1 MKIKEWFVDVAVRR
15 PKMVIWV
22 TVASMFALVAAAALP
37 NFVPLPLPRVV
48 VDTDPENML
57 SHDEPV
63 RVFHR
68 DMKKQFGLHEI
79 AVVGVVNEE
88 HPDGVFNPETL
99 ANVYTL
105 TEFARRLRWEQDGK
119 TVGVIE
125 ADLIAPSTVD
135 NMEQGGLG
143 VVNFSWL
150 MPEPPK
156 TAEEA
161 RAIGDRAARIPFLNG
176 TLISEDRKSLA
187 LYLPL
192 TSKDVSHRVYTELR
206 EKIKE
211 MNPKEQ
217 YHLTGLP
224 VAEDVFGVEM
234 FIQMGISAPASMMLI
249 FLLMLF
255 FFRKLNLVIAPM
267 IIAMVSV
274 MVTMGLLVVCGFP
287 IHILSSMIPIFIM
300 PIAVLDA
307 VHILSEFYDRYQ
319 HTRDREETI
328 RHVMDELFTSMLYTS
343 ITTAAGFASLI
354 FTPIPPVQ
362 VFGAFVAIGVL
373 TAWAVTVTFMPA
385 YIMLISPEKLEK
397 FGALHGAAGEGV
409 QRAWRSPL
417 PRVLHWLGGAT
428 YRQAKPILAMALV
441 VLAVTGYG
449 LTQLVVND
457 NPIKWFEPGHP
468 IRVAD
473 EVLNRHFGGTHEAYF
488 VLSAREEK
496 YEPKQF
502 LAEFNA
508 QARQRAEELEAE
520 YPQAA
525 QAFADL
531 QALAVPAA
539 EKASSREA
547 ALTELAQQVQ
557 ARDAQ
562 SEDEIW
568 EQAGLFVDEQQQQ
581 SEVFKDPELL
591 RYIEKLQA
599 AMAETHV
606 VGKSNSLPDIVKT
619 VHREL
624 LLGEQAQFRIP
635 DKRGAVAQTL
645 LSFQNSHRPADLWH
659 FVTPDF
665 RSSNIWIQLKSGD
678 NQDMVQLEK
687 ATAAFMAAN
696 PPPGNVKGEWFG
708 LTFLNVAW
716 QDKMV
721 TGMAQSFAGSFFIVF
736 FMMIWLLRSVLW
748 GLLAMLPLT
757 LTIVAIYGALG
768 LVGKPYDMPVAVLSS
783 LALGLAIDFAIHYL
797 VRAREYRRQY
807 GSWPEANAA
816 IFGEPARAITRNII
830 VVALGFTPLLVAPL
844 TPYQTVGML
853 LASIL
858 LLSGVATLVLMPA
871 LVRLMEKWLF
881 SDRILQ
887 GHGGTRAGLSIASGV
902 SVGGVIAVSL
912 PGYTSLHMQAML
924 GIGAAAAVAVSA
936 VVYAVWR
943 LRSAGDKPEVSP
955 SL

>member
-1 MKIKEWFVDVAVRR
+1 MKIKDWFVDVAVFR

-22 TVASMFALVAAAALP
+22 TVASVVALVAAAALP
-37 NFVPLPLPRVV
+37 NFVPLPLPRIV

-57 SHDEPV
+57 SHEEPV

-68 DMKKQFGLHEI
+68 DMKKQFGLYEI

-105 TEFARRLRWEQDGK
+105 TEFAKRLRWEQDGK

-125 ADLIAPSTVD
+125 VDLLAPSTVD
-135 NMEQGGLG
+135 NMEQAGLG
-143 VVNFSWL
+143 AVNFSWL

-161 RAIGDRAARIPFLNG
+161 RAIGDKAARIPFLNG
-176 TLISEDRKSLA
+176 TLISDDRKSLA

-192 TSKDVSHRVYTELR
+192 TSKDVSHKVYTELQK
-206 EKIKE
+206 KIKE

-234 FIQMGISAPASMMLI
+234 FVQMGISAPVSMMMI

-267 IIAMVSV
+267 IIAMLSC
-274 MVTMGLLVVCGFP
+274 MFTMGLLVVSGFS

-300 PIAVLDA
+300 PIAVLDS
-307 VHILSEFYDRYQ
+307 VHVLSEFYDRYQ
-319 HTRDREETI
+319 RTRDREKTV

-343 ITTAAGFASLI
+343 LTTAAGFGSLF

-362 VFGAFVAIGVL
+362 VFGVFVALGVMY
-373 TAWAVTVTFMPA
+373 AWVITVTFMPA
-385 YIMLISPEKLEK
+385 FIMLISPEKLEK
-397 FGALHGAAGEGV
+397 FGAMHAAGQNAHEAERGF
-409 QRAWRSPL
+409 L

-428 YRQAKPILAMALV
+428 YRQAKPIVAVALV
-441 VLAVTGYG
+441 VLAITGYG
-449 LTQLVVND
+449 LTQLIVND
-457 NPIKWFEPGHP
+457 NPIKWFEPSHP

-473 EVLNRHFGGTHEAYF
+473 ETLNRHFGGTHEAYF
-488 VLSAREEK
+488 VLSARDEK
-496 YEPKQF
+496 YEPKQL
-502 LAEFNA
+502 LAELNA
-508 QARQRAEELEAE
+508 QAQQRAEALKAE
-520 YPQAA
+520 YPQAP

-531 QALAVPAA
+531 QALAAPAA
-539 EKASSREA
+539 EKASSRA
-547 ALTELAQQVQ
+547 DALTELARQ
-557 ARDAQ
+557 
-562 SEDEIW
+562 
-568 EQAGLFVDEQQQQ
+568 FVDEQQQR
-581 SEVFKDPELL
+581 SEVFKEPATL
-591 RYIEKLQA
+591 RYIEQLQA
-599 AMAETHV
+599 EMAKTHV

-619 VHREL
+619 VHRDL

-635 DKRGAVAQTL
+635 DSRGAVAQTL

-665 RSSNIWIQLKSGD
+665 RSTNIWIQLKSGD

-696 PPPGNVKGEWFG
+696 PPPGNLKGEWFG

-721 TGMAQSFAGSFFIVF
+721 TGMARSFIGSFFIVF
-736 FMMIWLLRSVLW
+736 LMMIWLLRSALW
-748 GLLAMLPLT
+748 GLLSMLPLT
-757 LTIVAIYGALG
+757 LTIMAIYGTLG

-783 LALGLAIDFAIHYL
+783 LALGLAVDFAIHYL
-797 VRAREYRRQY
+797 VRASEYRKHH
-807 GSWPEANAA
+807 GSWPDANAA
-816 IFGEPARAITRNII
+816 IFGEPARAIMRNII
-830 VVALGFTPLLVAPL
+830 VVALGFTPLLLAPL

-858 LLSGVATLVLMPA
+858 LLSGVNTLILMPA

-881 SDRILQ
+881 SARILQ
-887 GHGGTRAGLSIASGV
+887 GHGGTKAGLSIATGV
-902 SVGGVIAVSL
+902 AVGGVIAVSL
-912 PGYTSLHMQAML
+912 PGYISLTTRDML
-924 GIGAAAAVAVSA
+924 QIGAATAAAVS
-936 VVYAVWR
+936 VVFYVVWR
-943 LRSAGDKPEVSP
+943 LRSAGDKSEVSP